1 MSIKPVDFQV
11 LIPRTMEASKTSN
24 DEAQKNL
31 ATQQQQASSM
41 QHKVDSS
48 LNQVY
53 SRSKSQN
60 ARINEKQKENSKDKE
75 QKKKNSRDKADDKD
89 EKSLNKG
96 IQTSTIDIKI

>member
-11 LIPRTMEASKTSN
+11 LIPRTMEASKISN

-31 ATQQQQASSM
+31 ATQQQQTSSM
-41 QHKVDSS
+41 QHKVDNS

-53 SRSKSQN
+53 SRNKTQN
-60 ARINEKQKENSKDKE
+60 ARINEKQKDNNKGRE
-75 QKKKNSRDKADDKD
+75 QKKKNRGKADSEE
-89 EKSLNKG
+89 EKPLNKG

>member
-1 MSIKPVDFQV
+1 MSIKPVDLQV
-11 LIPRTMEASKTSN
+11 LIPRTMEASKVSN

-53 SRSKSQN
+53 SRNKPQN
-60 ARINEKQKENSKDKE
+60 ARINEKQKDNSKGKD
-75 QKKKNSRDKADDKD
+75 QKRKKDKADDED